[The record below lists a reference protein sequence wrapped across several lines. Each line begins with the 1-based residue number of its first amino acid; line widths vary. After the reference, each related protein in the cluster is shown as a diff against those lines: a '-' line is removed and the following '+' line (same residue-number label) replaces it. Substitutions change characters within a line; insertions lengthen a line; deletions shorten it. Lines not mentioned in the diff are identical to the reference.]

1 MIIGDSDLKKK
12 QLGAETGLMGPSIQ
26 MEQGAKSHV
35 NASNSTPTILLE
47 LVTLVSQI
55 AKLDEMFD
63 NFKKSAPD
71 AGSEADKWHQVSVQA
86 LVTSRKYM
94 VEQQTSLIQRL
105 ANVTGTD
112 LPVSGNIALASPKE
126 DAPVPKEDAPVAL
139 PQGAIAP
146 PPGLEIMNCDQQ
158 VGNPQSG

>member
-1 MIIGDSDLKKK
+1 MQSSMINGDVDLKKK
-12 QLGAETGLMGPSIQ
+12 QLGAQTGLMGPSIP

-86 LVTSRKYM
+86 LETSRKYM

-105 ANVTGTD
+105 ANVTGT
-112 LPVSGNIALASPKE
+112 PPPMQSGNVALDSPKE
-126 DAPVPKEDAPVAL
+126 IMAEATLACPPGL
-139 PQGAIAP
+139 AP
-146 PPGLEIMNCDQQ
+146 PPGLDVPAQNTAQ
-158 VGNPQSG
+158 VSSEK